1 MGLCFQNLPSTVTPF
16 IIPCRISNTNVV
28 FTTSQRIHLH
38 TPTSILSSVQFGGQ
52 FVFSPHS
59 QAPVTSFFFYS
70 VSLHLCEQKGRQTA
84 HCWEGAVV
92 EPVTSNSFGGS
103 KARLDVTPSSFRHNT
118 ESRGV
123 GFMTVNVRT
132 ELFMTVYDS
141 I

>member
-1 MGLCFQNLPSTVTPF
+1 M
-16 IIPCRISNTNVV
+16 
-28 FTTSQRIHLH
+28 
-38 TPTSILSSVQFGGQ
+38 
-52 FVFSPHS
+52 
-59 QAPVTSFFFYS
+59 
-70 VSLHLCEQKGRQTA
+70 SLHLCEQKGRQTA

-92 EPVTSNSFGGS
+92 EPVTSNSFGGT